1 MDNKEFQENFNEY
14 MFYLSIMLY
23 DKYLK
28 DKSILLDIYY
38 SKVYEICVDYLNY
51 DNTKKTLIE
60 SINDYINTRND
71 YILNLLNECVE
82 V

>member
-1 MDNKEFQENFNEY
+1 MNNKEFQENFSEY
-14 MFYLSIMLY
+14 MFYLSIILY

-28 DKSILLDIYY
+28 DKNILLDIYY
-38 SKVYEICVDYLNY
+38 SKVYEICVNYLKY

>member
-1 MDNKEFQENFNEY
+1 MNNKNFDSEY
-14 MFYLSIMLY
+14 LFYLSIILY

-28 DKSILLDIYY
+28 NKYILLDIYY
-38 SKVYEICVDYLNY
+38 IKIFSIYKDYLNY
-51 DNTKKTLIE
+51 DNSNKSLIE

>member
-1 MDNKEFQENFNEY
+1 MNKEFQENFNEY

-23 DKYLK
+23 AKYLK

-38 SKVYEICVDYLNY
+38 ARVYEICVDYLDY
-51 DNTKKTLIE
+51 DNIKKSLIE

>member
-1 MDNKEFQENFNEY
+1 MNNKEFQENFNEY

-28 DKSILLDIYY
+28 DKNILLDIYY

-60 SINDYINTRND
+60 SINDYINTRNN
-71 YILNLLNECVE
+71 YINTKLE
-82 V
+82 VCYE

>member
-1 MDNKEFQENFNEY
+1 MNNKNFDSEY
-14 MFYLSIMLY
+14 LFYLSIILY

-28 DKSILLDIYY
+28 NKNILLDIYY
-38 SKVYEICVDYLNY
+38 IKIFSIYKDYLNY
-51 DNTKKTLIE
+51 DNSNKSLIE